1 MMAGELGT
9 AGCRRSELC
18 RIRRLLRVCVRPEF
32 ANMGYLP
39 DVMQNFLDDDD
50 KESGLMPR
58 AKRDKR

>member
-1 MMAGELGT
+1 
-9 AGCRRSELC
+9 
-18 RIRRLLRVCVRPEF
+18 
-32 ANMGYLP
+32 MGYLP